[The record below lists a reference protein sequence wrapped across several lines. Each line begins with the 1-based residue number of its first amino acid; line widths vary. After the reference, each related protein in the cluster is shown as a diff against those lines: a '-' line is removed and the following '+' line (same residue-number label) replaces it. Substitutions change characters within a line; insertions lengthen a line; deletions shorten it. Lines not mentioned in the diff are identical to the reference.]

1 MNVEITKLTDVKL
14 LQRANSFTTGRD
26 SHMTLAKAYR
36 AGHSPIRTQ
45 LFWVEC
51 TDIPLFVAS
60 QLVRSHVGV
69 QFFQLSKRTDR
80 GGEDFRIE
88 CHDFGQRIDVIAE
101 QIDENMSEDK
111 VDGII
116 DALNEME
123 TEVKAFPTRFD
134 RYAPTDL
141 AFIINAEALINM
153 AHKRLCAKAS
163 KETRDLMTK
172 IALGVAIADP
182 ALAPHLV
189 PQCVF
194 RGGLCTEP
202 KTCGWIYGGVGQ
214 AVLTSYV
221 DMLNEV
227 KSQKQRKITNQKK

>member
-1 MNVEITKLTDVKL
+1 MKVSVEKLTDVRL
-14 LQRANSFTTGRD
+14 LQRANSFTTGHE
-26 SHMTLAKAYR
+26 SKMTLAQAYR

-80 GGEDFRIE
+80 GGEDFREACHCISQELLCSGAVTDFKERQIQIE
-88 CHDFGQRIDVIAE
+88 ERA
-101 QIDENMSEDK
+101 K
-111 VDGII
+111 WVD
-116 DALNEME
+116 DLP
-123 TEVKAFPTRFD
+123 KRFD

-172 IALGVAIADP
+172 IALEVSIADP
-182 ALAPHLV
+182 ELAEHLV

-194 RGGLCTEP
+194 RGGICSEP
-202 KTCGWIYGGVGQ
+202 KTCGWIYSGVGQ
-214 AVLTSYV
+214 TVLEEYV
-221 DMLNEV
+221 KML
-227 KSQKQRKITNQKK
+227 QRTKNRTNTEKK

>member
-1 MNVEITKLTDVKL
+1 MNIKVTKLTDVEL
-14 LQRANSFTTGRD
+14 LRRANSFTTGRD

-69 QFFQLSKRTDR
+69 QFFQRSKRTDR
-80 GGEDFRIE
+80 GGEDFRNVCYNLSQDFNDAFCMGDEEDLDKCIE
-88 CHDFGQRIDVIAE
+88 TAKTLPQ
-101 QIDENMSEDK
+101 
-111 VDGII
+111 
-116 DALNEME
+116 
-123 TEVKAFPTRFD
+123 RFD

-194 RGGLCTEP
+194 RGGICPEA
-202 KTCGWIYGGVGQ
+202 KCCGYIRSEQGRAQLETYKE
-214 AVLTSYV
+214 LF
-221 DMLNEV
+221 
-227 KSQKQRKITNQKK
+227 TNKNNSK

>member
-69 QFFQLSKRTDR
+69 QFFQRSKRTDR
-80 GGEDFRIE
+80 GGEDFRSVCYNLSQDFNDAFCMGDEEDLGKCIE
-88 CHDFGQRIDVIAE
+88 TAKTLPQ
-101 QIDENMSEDK
+101 
-111 VDGII
+111 
-116 DALNEME
+116 
-123 TEVKAFPTRFD
+123 RFD
-134 RYAPTDL
+134 RYASTDI
-141 AFIINAEALINM
+141 AFIINAESLINM
-153 AHKRLCAKAS
+153 AHKRLCEKAS
-163 KETRDLMTK
+163 AETRDLMTK
-172 IALGVAIADP
+172 IALEIAIIDP
-182 ALAPHLV
+182 ELAEHLV

-202 KTCGWIYGGVGQ
+202 KTCGWIYGVVGQ

-221 DMLNEV
+221 DTLNEV
-227 KSQKQRKITNQKK
+227 KSQKQQKTTNQKK

>member
-1 MNVEITKLTDVKL
+1 MTKLTDVEL
-14 LQRANSFTTGRD
+14 LRRANSFTTGHE

-69 QFFQLSKRTDR
+69 QFFQRSKRTDR
-80 GGEDFRIE
+80 GSEDFREACHCISQELLCSGAVTDFKERQIQIE
-88 CHDFGQRIDVIAE
+88 ERA
-101 QIDENMSEDK
+101 K
-111 VDGII
+111 WVD
-116 DALNEME
+116 DLP
-123 TEVKAFPTRFD
+123 KRFD

-189 PQCVF
+189 PQCVY
-194 RGGLCTEP
+194 RGGICPEA
-202 KTCGWIYGGVGQ
+202 KCCGYIRSEQGRAQLETYKE
-214 AVLTSYV
+214 LF
-221 DMLNEV
+221 
-227 KSQKQRKITNQKK
+227 TNKNNSK